1 MPNVDET
8 NFQVTDELAVMRQ
21 RVAELEQSEISYQQ
35 RQTALE
41 EQLTKLETELAIA
54 AQNPQ
59 IQVVEYKDLDDRALL
74 EVQATG
80 VSRIYEKEYL
90 HPNGKR
96 VPIVLGIALLNDS
109 KDNCVAFVLDITER
123 KLAEKECDRLLERE
137 MKARQQV
144 EIANKIKNEFLGVL
158 SHELR
163 TPLNSLLGWS
173 KMLRTRKFDEKT
185 TNHAL
190 ETIERNAKLQT
201 QLIEDLL
208 DVSHIL
214 QGKLNL
220 NICPV
225 SLVMVVEAA
234 LKTVQLAAQA
244 RSIQIQTI
252 FDPTLGQVMGD
263 PNRLQQVV
271 WNLLSNAVK
280 FTPTGGRVEIRLM
293 EAANQ
298 AQIQVSDTGK
308 GIPPDFLSYVFDY
321 FRQADSTT
329 TRTFGGLGL
338 GLAIVRKVVEMHG
351 GKVQAESPGEGS
363 GATFTVELPLLVRS
377 EDVRYEENESLDCE
391 PESSL
396 LSNTQVLVVDDEPDI
411 RDLVTFILQD
421 YGAEVTAVSS
431 AQEALQALSESIPD
445 VLISDIGM
453 PKTDGYMLMREVR
466 ARSPQQGGHVPAIAL
481 TAYAGEMNQQQ
492 ALAAGFQM
500 HISKPVDPDVL
511 LKAIAD
517 LIEPS

>member
-1 MPNVDET
+1 MPNFDKIHDELT
-8 NFQVTDELAVMRQ
+8 NELAVMRQ

-35 RQTALE
+35 RQAALE
-41 EQLTKLETELAIA
+41 EQLTKLEIKLAIA
-54 AQNPQ
+54 AENPQ
-59 IQVVEYKDLDDRALL
+59 IQVVEYDMEYDLEQGRSTALNL
-74 EVQATG
+74 PNH
-80 VSRIYEKEYL
+80 SKEYA
-90 HPNGKR
+90 H
-96 VPIVLGIALLNDS
+96 
-109 KDNCVAFVLDITER
+109 
-123 KLAEKECDRLLERE
+123 LLERE
-137 MKARQQV
+137 RTARKEA
-144 EIANKIKNEFLGVL
+144 EIANKIKNEFLAVL

-163 TPLNSLLGWS
+163 TPLNSILGWS

-185 TNHAL
+185 TNRAL

-208 DVSHIL
+208 DVSRIL

-225 SLVMVVEAA
+225 NLVMVVEAA
-234 LKTVQLAAQA
+234 LETVQLAAQA
-244 RSIQIQTI
+244 KSIQIQTR

-263 PNRLQQVV
+263 SNRLQQVV

-280 FTPTGGRVEIRLM
+280 FTPTGGRIEIRLM
-293 EAANQ
+293 EADKQ

-308 GIPPDFLSYVFDY
+308 GIQPEFLPYLFDY
-321 FRQADSTT
+321 FRQADSTI

-338 GLAIVRKVVEMHG
+338 GLAIARKVVEMHG
-351 GKVQAESPGEGS
+351 GNVQAESLGEGL
-363 GATFTVELPLLVRS
+363 GATFTVELPLLIRS
-377 EDVRYEENESLDCE
+377 EHIRREENESLDSQ

-396 LSNTQVLVVDDEPDI
+396 LSDTQILVVDDEPDI
-411 RDLVTFILQD
+411 RDLITFILQD
-421 YGAEVTAVSS
+421 YGVEVTPVAS

-466 ARSPQQGGHVPAIAL
+466 ARSPQQGGLVPAIAL

-511 LKAIAD
+511 VKAIVD
-517 LIEPS
+517 LIKSS

>member
-1 MPNVDET
+1 MPNFDKIHDELT
-8 NFQVTDELAVMRQ
+8 NELAVMRQ

-35 RQTALE
+35 RQAALE
-41 EQLTKLETELAIA
+41 EQLTKLEIKLAIA
-54 AQNPQ
+54 AENPQ
-59 IQVVEYKDLDDRALL
+59 IQVVEYDMEYDIEQGRSTALNL
-74 EVQATG
+74 PNH
-80 VSRIYEKEYL
+80 SKEYA
-90 HPNGKR
+90 H
-96 VPIVLGIALLNDS
+96 
-109 KDNCVAFVLDITER
+109 
-123 KLAEKECDRLLERE
+123 LLERE
-137 MKARQQV
+137 RTARKEA
-144 EIANKIKNEFLGVL
+144 EIANKIKNEFLAVL

-163 TPLNSLLGWS
+163 TPLNSILGWS

-185 TNHAL
+185 TNRAL

-208 DVSHIL
+208 DVSRIL

-225 SLVMVVEAA
+225 NLVMVVEAA
-234 LKTVQLAAQA
+234 LETVQLAAQA
-244 RSIQIQTI
+244 KSIQIQTR

-263 PNRLQQVV
+263 SNRLQQVV

-280 FTPTGGRVEIRLM
+280 FTPTGGRIEIRLM
-293 EAANQ
+293 EADKQ

-308 GIPPDFLSYVFDY
+308 GIQPEFLPYLFDY
-321 FRQADSTT
+321 FRQADSTI

-338 GLAIVRKVVEMHG
+338 GLAIARKVVEMHG
-351 GKVQAESPGEGS
+351 GNVQAESLGEGL
-363 GATFTVELPLLVRS
+363 GATFTVELPLLIRS
-377 EDVRYEENESLDCE
+377 EHIRREENESLDSQ

-396 LSNTQVLVVDDEPDI
+396 LSDTQILVVDDEPDI
-411 RDLVTFILQD
+411 RDLITFILQD
-421 YGAEVTAVSS
+421 YGVEVTPVAS
-431 AQEALQALSESIPD
+431 AQEALQALSESIPNI
-445 VLISDIGM
+445 LISDIGM

-466 ARSPQQGGHVPAIAL
+466 ARSPQQGGLVPAIAL

-511 LKAIAD
+511 VKAIVD
-517 LIEPS
+517 LIKSS